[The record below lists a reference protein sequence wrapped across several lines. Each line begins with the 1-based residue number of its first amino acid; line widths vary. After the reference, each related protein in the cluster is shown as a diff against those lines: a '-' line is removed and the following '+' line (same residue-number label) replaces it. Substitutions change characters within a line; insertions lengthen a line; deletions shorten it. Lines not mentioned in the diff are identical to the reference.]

1 MNESWS
7 YFGNIKKEKTEKL
20 VCFPSDYQTFG
31 LATALRQQTS
41 TPLMRQMLHKD

>member
-7 YFGNIKKEKTEKL
+7 YFSNIKKEKTEKL

-31 LATALRQQTS
+31 LAAALRQQTS